1 MKSAKRDIHQ
11 NVYGQNRKTLFNEG
25 DLRLSLK
32 PSQAKDVAIL
42 ELSRKQSH
50 ASSKFE
56 PCWSGKIRFSGNAVI
71 VESLVGKK

>member
-1 MKSAKRDIHQ
+1 MKSAKREIHQ
-11 NVYGQNRKTLFNEG
+11 NVYRQNRKTLFNDG

-42 ELSRKQSH
+42 ELARKQPH

-56 PCWSGKIRFSGNAVI
+56 PCWSGKITFGGNAVV